1 MLYAQVKLQLKDIAH
16 PHMAVLGIIKI
27 AAIAK
32 DTDTS
37 SVYGAKYI

>member
-16 PHMAVLGIIKI
+16 PHMAVLGIKI